1 MMLNSPFEFTSSL
14 HIGTVI
20 FVSPDEIKVQLE
32 IDAPDSVA
40 LNTGTPRAF
49 PRINSYLLVPSD
61 TGFLVGQV
69 QWITIENSQYPK
81 RKGLQDF
88 GLIDLPFPLRKL
100 SLSPLGMLYKND
112 NEEFEFRRGIDAFPS
127 VGDAVLFPTDMQMRA
142 IVTSG
147 SNLRVKIGTSPL
159 AGNADVKIDPDRL
172 FGRHVAVL
180 GNTGSG
186 KSCSVAGLIR
196 WSLEAARANN
206 YLKKNSNQNC
216 NARFIIL
223 DPNSE
228 YVHAFQ
234 KELNTKNSP
243 VHRFSVIPQD
253 NSQQLHTPLW
263 MWNSQEWEALV
274 QASEKTQKP
283 LLKRALAEVRC
294 NSSSNYA
301 EIELHA
307 RLSVFATRL
316 NNMLQ
321 SGDSYDAWKVGPIFD
336 AFSTDLTQY
345 MKDYPLVISKL
356 QEIRDSIT
364 PLLSSTYK
372 NAGRFNGSY
381 PATLLFPIFDKIQE
395 LMSNLA
401 GNDVMTANDEDIP
414 QRFNLSTFIEHIRQL
429 VDIDR
434 NPQYYDSLILRLN
447 SLINNSRLKLVIDD
461 QPPVELSEWLNMI
474 LGNSKDEFISIIDLS
489 LLPADMVHLI
499 TAILSRLIFEG
510 LQRYRKINNAIF
522 PTVLVVEEAHSF
534 IKKYN
539 LDTIGSNAESLCC
552 QVFEKIAREGR
563 KFGLGLV
570 LSSQRPSELSQTVL
584 SQCNTFLLHRICNDK
599 DQELVHRLLPDN
611 LQGILRDLPILP
623 SRNAILLGWAAEL
636 PTLVKMNE
644 LPEKQRPQSED
655 PDFWKVWTRQVER
668 DVNWE
673 KIAADW
679 QGKTENSKTE
689 EPNVN
694 LGNKDTSSNSGE
706 IEPF

>member
-1 MMLNSPFEFTSSL
+1 
-14 HIGTVI
+14 
-20 FVSPDEIKVQLE
+20 
-32 IDAPDSVA
+32 
-40 LNTGTPRAF
+40 
-49 PRINSYLLVPSD
+49 
-61 TGFLVGQV
+61 
-69 QWITIENSQYPK
+69 
-81 RKGLQDF
+81 
-88 GLIDLPFPLRKL
+88 
-100 SLSPLGMLYKND
+100 
-112 NEEFEFRRGIDAFPS
+112 
-127 VGDAVLFPTDMQMRA
+127 
-142 IVTSG
+142 
-147 SNLRVKIGTSPL
+147 
-159 AGNADVKIDPDRL
+159 
-172 FGRHVAVL
+172 
-180 GNTGSG
+180 
-186 KSCSVAGLIR
+186 
-196 WSLEAARANN
+196 
-206 YLKKNSNQNC
+206 
-216 NARFIIL
+216 
-223 DPNSE
+223 
-228 YVHAFQ
+228 
-234 KELNTKNSP
+234 
-243 VHRFSVIPQD
+243 
-253 NSQQLHTPLW
+253 
-263 MWNSQEWEALV
+263 
-274 QASEKTQKP
+274 
-283 LLKRALAEVRC
+283 
-294 NSSSNYA
+294 
-301 EIELHA
+301 
-307 RLSVFATRL
+307 
-316 NNMLQ
+316 
-321 SGDSYDAWKVGPIFD
+321 
-336 AFSTDLTQY
+336 
-345 MKDYPLVISKL
+345 
-356 QEIRDSIT
+356 
-364 PLLSSTYK
+364 
-372 NAGRFNGSY
+372 
-381 PATLLFPIFDKIQE
+381 
-395 LMSNLA
+395 MSNLA